1 MIKKILITALCSVA
15 AIFGAAAYSLSANA
29 TTVEDVMAEARYW
42 GYPESMIQDAYN
54 YYLQSPESYHEE
66 EFDMAIKY
74 LRDSGKNLVTTNAQQ
89 HDKLVGTTTTT
100 TTTASASDTSQTDNS
115 GSVSTEPAAG
125 NNDTPVSSSV
135 ITLTM
140 PDGTKFDR
148 ISKDDFI
155 KLSYDEKMAYISS
168 FSPDQQQVIID
179 NLSPEERRSILKQ
192 LPVDQKVD
200 AVKGLS
206 DAMKTMG
213 LNISIEEVS
222 DDSLELS
229 MRNESGELVSVSN
242 AVTLVEETGYDRRK
256 IFAAAGALFVVSAV
270 GLYILIHQTFKRKE
284 IGEENE

>member
-222 DDSLELS
+222 DGSLELS

>member
-15 AIFGAAAYSLSANA
+15 AVFGAAAYSLNANA

-42 GYPESMIQDAYN
+42 GYPESTIQDAYN
-54 YYLQSPESYHEE
+54 YYLQNPESYHEE

-74 LRDSGKNLVTTNAQQ
+74 LRDAGKNLVTTNSQQ
-89 HDKLVGTTTTT
+89 HDKIVGTTTTT
-100 TTTASASDTSQTDNS
+100 TTTTSDTSQTNNS
-115 GSVSTEPAAG
+115 GSISTKPNTG
-125 NNDTPVSSSV
+125 NNDTPISSNM

-148 ISKDDFI
+148 ISKEDFI

-168 FSPDQQQVIID
+168 FTPDQQQVIID

-200 AVKGLS
+200 VVNGLS

-256 IFAAAGALFVVSAV
+256 IFAVAGALFAVSAI
-270 GLYILIHQTFKRKE
+270 GLYILIHQTFNRKE

>member
-15 AIFGAAAYSLSANA
+15 AVFGTAAYSLNANA

-42 GYPESMIQDAYN
+42 GYPESTIQDAYN
-54 YYLQSPESYHEE
+54 YYLQNPESYHEE

-74 LRDSGKNLVTTNAQQ
+74 LRDAGKNLVTTNSQQ
-89 HDKLVGTTTTT
+89 HDKIVGTTTTT
-100 TTTASASDTSQTDNS
+100 TTTSDTSQTNNS
-115 GSVSTEPAAG
+115 GSTSTKPNTG
-125 NNDTPVSSSV
+125 NNDTPVSSNM

-148 ISKDDFI
+148 ISKEDFI

-168 FSPDQQQVIID
+168 FTPDQQQVIID

-200 AVKGLS
+200 VVNGLS

-229 MRNESGELVSVSN
+229 MRNKSGELVSVSN

-256 IFAAAGALFVVSAV
+256 IFAVAGALFSVSAI
-270 GLYILIHQTFKRKE
+270 GLYILIHQTFNRKE

>member
-15 AIFGAAAYSLSANA
+15 AVFGTAAYSLTATA

-42 GYPESMIQDAYN
+42 GYPESTIQDAYN
-54 YYLQSPESYHEE
+54 YYLQNPELYHEE

-74 LRDSGKNLVTTNAQQ
+74 LRDAGKNLVTTNAQQ

-100 TTTASASDTSQTDNS
+100 TASDVSQTTAKPNT
-115 GSVSTEPAAG
+115 G
-125 NNDTPVSSSV
+125 NNDTPNSSNM

-140 PDGTKFDR
+140 PNGTTFDR
-148 ISKDDFI
+148 ISKEEFI
-155 KLSYDEKMAYISS
+155 KLSYSEKMSYISS
-168 FSPDQQQVIID
+168 FAPDQQQIIID

-200 AVKGLS
+200 VVSGLS

-229 MRNESGELVSVSN
+229 MRNKSGELVSVSN
-242 AVTLVEETGYDRRK
+242 AITLVEETGYDRRK
-256 IFAAAGALFVVSAV
+256 VFAAAGALFAVSAI
-270 GLYILIHQTFKRKE
+270 GLYILIRKTFNRKR
-284 IGEENE
+284 IGEENEQ

>member
-242 AVTLVEETGYDRRK
+242 AVTLVEEKDFCCRRS
-256 IFAAAGALFVVSAV
+256 IIRCFCCRIVYFNTSDV
-270 GLYILIHQTFKRKE
+270 
-284 IGEENE
+284 

>member
-42 GYPESMIQDAYN
+42 GYTESMIQDAYN

>member
-1 MIKKILITALCSVA
+1 
-15 AIFGAAAYSLSANA
+15 
-29 TTVEDVMAEARYW
+29 
-42 GYPESMIQDAYN
+42 
-54 YYLQSPESYHEE
+54 
-66 EFDMAIKY
+66 MAIKY
-74 LRDSGKNLVTTNAQQ
+74 LRDAGKNLVTTNSQQ
-89 HDKLVGTTTTT
+89 HDKIVGTTTTT
-100 TTTASASDTSQTDNS
+100 TTTSDTSQTNNS
-115 GSVSTEPAAG
+115 GSTSTKPNTG
-125 NNDTPVSSSV
+125 NNDTPVSSNM

-148 ISKDDFI
+148 ISKEDFI

-168 FSPDQQQVIID
+168 FTPDQQQVIID

-200 AVKGLS
+200 VVNGLS

-256 IFAAAGALFVVSAV
+256 IFAVAGALFAVSAI
-270 GLYILIHQTFKRKE
+270 GLYILMHQTFNRKE

>member
-15 AIFGAAAYSLSANA
+15 AIFGAAAYSLNANA